1 MQKIRIK
8 KTPKAGDQRDF
19 SLVQRQAHYIS
30 DGVPSENPVKNTMGA
45 VPEEKANI
53 EVEDRETVVGDV
65 NRDGFLEHMT
75 FVGKRH
81 SEGGIPVN
89 IPEGS
94 FIFSDTKK
102 LKIKDKE
109 ALKTMFGLPY
119 KKGGYTPAEIAK
131 RYQINNFI
139 NDLKNPETD
148 EISKRSASKM
158 LQNNM
163 EKLGMLALMQESM
176 KGFPDGVPQI
186 AESVMAGLQQQ
197 NPSEEQQVMKYGGR
211 ILPKAQEGYDLKY
224 TPQTTIYVNGEP
236 FKYESHYDADFWG
249 TGDIVT
255 FRSADGRYY
264 KTNSNDL
271 KDRINS
277 GNPVDLGYKS
287 GRVNKALITNYPSGK
302 SFFDDKKTKI
312 EGKDFTEGTRFYANG
327 KQYEVL
333 DPLAAYKGYVKSRQA
348 DDMTGKF
355 YPTVGG
361 SYEQPSLKV
370 VELDKEGKPTK
381 NQTVLNPQVI
391 TSAIDNNTFDYIK
404 NPNVTNAASNAKT
417 TYGNNTQNQSTK
429 TESSEYDKEFK
440 KLLDQPFE
448 EFVGK
453 APITKT
459 PVSGTT
465 KTAPV
470 AKTIKAGDTHA
481 SLDDFFNSYKFGGNV
496 YQTAGTV
503 KEETKTEPKTE
514 VKTEAEPKSKT
525 KPYAEGIVDGKKV
538 FIYYEGDQR
547 ILKDEQGNV
556 LKSTKVS
563 SSFVP
568 YQGDK
573 NASKNPVTGK
583 VEAGWNKSKLTPEEI
598 DQRARAR
605 GYNGPKDNVKLQ
617 QWLMAR
623 PEYSKVINELH
634 TKYGQPKTGRQDD
647 GYWGVRWDDL
657 LTAIP
662 EKPSQ
667 SICVG
672 GKCGPGVAKAAPEPV
687 REKAATTK
695 EEIEVKPDVPAP
707 KKKSGTWWLQ
717 DIVNFTGTLTDKIN
731 RYEPTQGKI
740 NLQTPGYATLDPT
753 RRLAANQ
760 EQFARLQN
768 MTENTTDG
776 NVGLAAMTGA
786 QGQAFANAANAISE
800 VENANVG
807 IVNQAYAQNT
817 NLINQEAGA
826 NEAGR
831 QKYVEDMATLNQ
843 QEDNSLQQQ
852 KWRKIAAFN
861 NGTSNWFRK
870 KQMEQV
876 LFPDINV
883 DSISGDVT
891 VDPTARDPLDYQT
904 YSPAYSDGR
913 RGSMGLGTSGVDAW
927 RSAYDEA
934 LPTMGDIDARK
945 YANNMVSAQMKN
957 ANSTVTQP
965 TSRQRYAQAVEQGLM
980 LPASEFGG
988 TINYPWIDLD

>member
-496 YQTAGTV
+496 YKTAGTV

-573 NASKNPVTGK
+573 NASKNPITGK
-583 VEAGWNKSKLTPEEI
+583 VEAGWNKSNLTPEQI
-598 DQRARAR
+598 DERARAR

-672 GKCGPGVAKAAPEPV
+672 GKCGPGVAKVAKPATGKIATAANV
-687 REKAATTK
+687 EK
-695 EEIEVKPDVPAP
+695 EIDVKPDVPAP

-731 RYEPTQGKI
+731 RYKPTQGKI

-870 KQMEQV
+870 KQMESV
-876 LFPDINV
+876 IYPDMYI
-883 DSISGDVT
+883 DPLSGDVE
-891 VDPTARDPLDYQT
+891 VDPSMRSILDPQT
-904 YSPAYSDGR
+904 YSPAY
-913 RGSMGLGTSGVDAW
+913 
-927 RSAYDEA
+927 
-934 LPTMGDIDARK
+934 
-945 YANNMVSAQMKN
+945 
-957 ANSTVTQP
+957 VTQ
-965 TSRQRYAQAVEQGLM
+965 QGANTQDPIEVYRDSLQKYTGILDPKRAEERALNEM
-980 LPASEFGG
+980 DAFTKMKYRNMGKTQPANTRGLILPPAPVSKFGG

>member
-163 EKLGMLALMQESM
+163 EKLGILALMQESI
-176 KGFPDGVPQI
+176 KGFPYGVPQI
-186 AESVMAGLQQQ
+186 AESVMVGLQQQ

-211 ILPKAQEGYDLKY
+211 ILPKAQEG
-224 TPQTTIYVNGEP
+224 
-236 FKYESHYDADFWG
+236 
-249 TGDIVT
+249 
-255 FRSADGRYY
+255 
-264 KTNSNDL
+264 
-271 KDRINS
+271 
-277 GNPVDLGYKS
+277 
-287 GRVNKALITNYPSGK
+287 
-302 SFFDDKKTKI
+302 KK
-312 EGKDFTEGTRFYANG
+312 
-327 KQYEVL
+327 V
-333 DPLAAYKGYVKSRQA
+333 VKS
-348 DDMTGKF
+348 TGNK
-355 YPTVGG
+355 
-361 SYEQPSLKV
+361 K
-370 VELDKEGKPTK
+370 LDLLIEDYTK
-381 NQTVLNPQVI
+381 NPSSEKAKSLIETIEKSYPEKGADMFFSPAWYSAN
-391 TSAIDNNTFDYIK
+391 AIDNSFAKDVYFQAQRFDQKPYDSRNDIQRDRDVAKSLKPQALQLVQKMKSELESSKENLLPFEIRKIDSEIK
-404 NPNVTNAASNAKT
+404 SLENSIAEGKGSQINFYLQKTNPSAIS
-417 TYGNNTQNQSTK
+417 QK
-429 TESSEYDKEFK
+429 TELPRVEGVNYTSAVKTFKPKGIQSETPINVENSKPFVFTPETEKRMKGQDEEFK

-465 KTAPV
+465 KTVPA
-470 AKTIKAGDTHA
+470 AKTIKAGDTQA
-481 SLDDFFNSYKFGGNV
+481 SLDDFFNSYKSGGNV
-496 YQTAGTV
+496 YQTVGTV
-503 KEETKTEPKTE
+503 KEETKTEPKIE
-514 VKTEAEPKSKT
+514 VKPEAEPKSET
-525 KPYAEGIVDGKKV
+525 KPYAEAIVDGKKV
-538 FIYYEGDQR
+538 FIYYEGDQK

-556 LKSTKVS
+556 LKSAKAS

-672 GKCGPGVAKAAPEPV
+672 GKCGPGVAKVAKPATGKIATAANV
-687 REKAATTK
+687 EK
-695 EEIEVKPDVPAP
+695 EIDVKSDVPAP

-891 VDPTARDPLDYQT
+891 VDPTARDPLGYQT